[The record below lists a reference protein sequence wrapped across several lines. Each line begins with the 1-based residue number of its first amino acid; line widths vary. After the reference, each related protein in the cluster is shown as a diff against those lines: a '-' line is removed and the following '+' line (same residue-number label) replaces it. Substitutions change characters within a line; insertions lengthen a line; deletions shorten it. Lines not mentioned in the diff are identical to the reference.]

1 MQKMQSTPQLQQQW
15 SKMRTQPHCIEI
27 YPPFQYRYDDF
38 NPGTRDRT
46 GSYLHTA
53 LVKDEKKSDSL
64 VAQVKKSH
72 QEYVKAFSN
81 HCRLSIWQDVP
92 KNIHRCSNGASFR
105 SSLTKHICMTMHV
118 ILMHVLMLINT
129 VFWFGVFF
137 CCCLIWHCIIIIFH
151 YFHNLNWGI
160 MQKFNFPKER
170 IFNLLNSYLK

>member
-1 MQKMQSTPQLQQQW
+1 MQKTQSTPQLQQQW
-15 SKMRTQPHCIEI
+15 SKMRTQQHCIEI

-38 NPGTRDRT
+38 NPGTRDIT

-118 ILMHVLMLINT
+118 LLMHVLMLINT
-129 VFWFGVFF
+129 AFWFG
-137 CCCLIWHCIIIIFH
+137 CCCFFVAW
-151 YFHNLNWGI
+151 YGI
-160 MQKFNFPKER
+160 A
-170 IFNLLNSYLK
+170 